1 MIRINLYKK
10 DKIDMNLLIG
20 SYLKERWNMPFYN
33 TNIELWK
40 GVDNTIEFSIRNH
53 DRKAEILPATSK
65 LVFKAINNKLQQ
77 VIDKDIDV
85 VNANLGRYSVT
96 ITKDE
101 LNDYDDGIF
110 VGHVSVIDENG
121 KEDLLY
127 SGVDWIPNFDVEVKP
142 NKLDLIEESVKLSG
156 DTFNREIYQD
166 PKTGKQMERFTSS
179 VMKSDVTEYHTFLAK
194 LKDFIGTIKFQGSC
208 VDTPNHGD
216 SDWFDIDIKEYKLED
231 DMDFESYSDFEEE
244 KHCCKH
250 RKDVLNEI
258 PDELLN
264 DLSDEMLDD
273 LLKDYECDCC
283 CKDDGTTYVDE
294 PFNGTITETYKLN
307 CLWVRVQYIREY
319 EDPATID
326 EIYYR
331 N

>member
-53 DRKAEILPATSK
+53 DRKAEILPETSK
-65 LVFKAINNKLQQ
+65 LVFTAINNKLQQ
-77 VIDKDIDV
+77 IIKKDIDV

-110 VGHVSVIDENG
+110 VGHVSVFDADG

-127 SGVDWIPNFDVEVKP
+127 SGVDWIPNFDVEIKP
-142 NKLDLIEESVKLSG
+142 NKLDLIEESEHISG
-156 DTFNREIYQD
+156 ESFNREIYQD

-179 VMKSDVTEYHTFLAK
+179 IIKSDVTEYHTFLTK
-194 LKDFIGTIKFQGSC
+194 LKDFIGVVKFQGSC
-208 VDTPNHGD
+208 ADTPNHGD
-216 SDWFDIDIKEYKLED
+216 SDWFDIDVKEFKYAENNG
-231 DMDFESYSDFEEE
+231 
-244 KHCCKH
+244 KHMKKECCKH
-250 RKDVLNEI
+250 EDG
-258 PDELLN
+258 
-264 DLSDEMLDD
+264 SQGCC
-273 LLKDYECDCC
+273 ECECC
-283 CKDDGTTYVDE
+283 EDGSIIVTE
-294 PFNGTITETYKLN
+294 PFNGNITETYNLN

-319 EDPATID
+319 ESPATI
-326 EIYYR
+326 EEVYYR